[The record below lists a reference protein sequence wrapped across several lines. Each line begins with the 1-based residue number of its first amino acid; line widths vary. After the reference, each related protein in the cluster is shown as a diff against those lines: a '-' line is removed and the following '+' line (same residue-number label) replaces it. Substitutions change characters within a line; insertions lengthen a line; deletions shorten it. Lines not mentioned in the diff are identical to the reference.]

1 MVADPNLISVG
12 LGEIAVSKD
21 PNDVL
26 VAYGLGSCVG
36 IGMYDPVSKVAGLLH
51 AVLPAANGS
60 DTQPGKYVNTGVASL
75 LDALRAAGASPS
87 RLQVRMAGG
96 ANMLN
101 NNGFKNSL
109 DIGERNVAAARTT
122 LSAQRLPLRS
132 QEVGGNIGR
141 TVRLYV
147 TDGRMTIRMMGGQE
161 REF

>member
-51 AVLPAANGS
+51 AVLPAANGG
-60 DTQPGKYVNTGVASL
+60 DIQPGKYVNTGVPSL
-75 LDALRAAGASPS
+75 LDALKAAGANLN

-101 NNGFKNSL
+101 NGTFKNSL

-122 LSAQRLPLRS
+122 LSAQRLPIRS